1 MEFKKTIF
9 IVTALLFPVIIMAQA
24 LPGKA
29 VYLKT
34 TNTLWIASFS
44 RNSQADNKLY
54 AIDLNKSFNTL
65 NPPE

>member
-1 MEFKKTIF
+1 MEFL
-9 IVTALLFPVIIMAQA
+9 IVAIVLFPAKIVAQA

-29 VYLKT
+29 VYIRN
-34 TNTLWIASFS
+34 TNTLWLSSFS
-44 RNSQADNKLY
+44 RNTQADNKLY